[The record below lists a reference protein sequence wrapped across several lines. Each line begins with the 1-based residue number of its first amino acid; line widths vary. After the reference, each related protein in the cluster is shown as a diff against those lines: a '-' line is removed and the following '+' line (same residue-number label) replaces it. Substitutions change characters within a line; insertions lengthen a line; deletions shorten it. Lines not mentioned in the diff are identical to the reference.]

1 MKVLSGITI
10 LFFIVCIASK
20 TNSQTVTLD
29 YYFNHEFRANKD
41 GKTGR
46 FHYTW
51 EDTTNSGYS
60 VWGDIFRK
68 NGMHIKSLEAA
79 PTAQNLKGTDIYI
92 IVDPDTKKE
101 TANPYFI
108 ETRNIK
114 AITAWVKNGGVLVM
128 LANDSANVEL
138 GHFNNLT
145 KVFGIHFNSDDRNLV
160 DGNNFEMGAL
170 IIPSNNII
178 FKNAKKIYLKEIC
191 TIRISHPAKPTFTDN
206 GDVIM
211 AIAKYG
217 RGTVFALGDPFI
229 YNEYCN
235 GRLPD
240 SFDNDKAANDLCKWL
255 KKQVDLKFRA
265 TRP

>member
-1 MKVLSGITI
+1 MKI
-10 LFFIVCIASK
+10 LTCIFFCVCIASI

-29 YYFNHEFRANKD
+29 YYFNHEFRITKD
-41 GKTGR
+41 DVTKR

-60 VWGDIFRK
+60 IWGDIFRK
-68 NGMHIKSLEAA
+68 NGMQTKSLDAA

-101 TANPYFI
+101 TATPNFI
-108 ETRNIK
+108 ESKDIV
-114 AITAWVKNGGVLVM
+114 AISAWVKNGGVLVM

-138 GHFNNLT
+138 QHLNNLGNA
-145 KVFGIHFNSDDRNLV
+145 FGIHFNSDDRNLV
-160 DGNNFEMGAL
+160 VGNNFEMGAL

-178 FKNAKKIYLKEIC
+178 FKSAKKIYLKEIC
-191 TIRISHPAKPTFTDN
+191 TLRISNPAKSAFTEK

-211 AIAKYG
+211 VVAKYG

-235 GRLPD
+235 GRLPAG
-240 SFDNDKAANDLCKWL
+240 FDNDKAADDLCKWF
-255 KKQVDLKFRA
+255 KKQAKL
-265 TRP
+265 